1 MNMARIIGTVWAT
14 RKHPSL
20 ESCRLQ
26 ILQPVNASLEP
37 VGLPLVGTDAIGAGQ
52 PNELVYY
59 VTSGE
64 APIPFGKKMP
74 TDVTIVGIVDRIDR
88 AKQGD

>member
-20 ESCRLQ
+20 EGYSLLL
-26 ILQPVNASLEP
+26 IQPVNSELKP
-37 VGLPLVGTDAIGAGQ
+37 VGLPLVGTDSIGAGQ
-52 PNELVYY
+52 PDELVYY

-64 APIPFGKKMP
+64 APIPFEKQCP
-74 TDVTIVGIVDRIDR
+74 TDVTIIGIIDRIDR
-88 AKQGD
+88 K

>member
-20 ESCRLQ
+20 EGYRLQ
-26 ILQPVNASLEP
+26 ILQPVNSDLKP
-37 VGLPLVGTDAIGAGQ
+37 VGLPLVGTDSIGAGQ
-52 PNELVYY
+52 PDELVYY

-64 APIPFGKKMP
+64 APIPFGKQCP
-74 TDVTIVGIVDRIDR
+74 TDVTIIGIVDRIDR
-88 AKQGD
+88 K

>member
-1 MNMARIIGTVWAT
+1 MARIIGSVWAT

-20 ESCRLQ
+20 EGYRLK
-26 ILQPVNASLEP
+26 IIQPVNSNLEKIGAP
-37 VGLPLVGTDAIGAGQ
+37 IVATDSIGAGQ

-64 APIPFGKKMP
+64 APIPLEIKAP
-74 TDVTIVGIVDRIDR
+74 TDATIIGIVDRIDR
-88 AKQGD
+88 

>member
-20 ESCRLQ
+20 EGYSLLL
-26 ILQPVNASLEP
+26 IQPVNSELKS
-37 VGLPLVGTDAIGAGQ
+37 VGLPLVGTDSIGAGQ
-52 PNELVYY
+52 PDELVYY

-64 APIPFGKKMP
+64 APIPFEKQCP
-74 TDVTIVGIVDRIDR
+74 TDVTIIGIVDRIDR
-88 AKQGD
+88 K